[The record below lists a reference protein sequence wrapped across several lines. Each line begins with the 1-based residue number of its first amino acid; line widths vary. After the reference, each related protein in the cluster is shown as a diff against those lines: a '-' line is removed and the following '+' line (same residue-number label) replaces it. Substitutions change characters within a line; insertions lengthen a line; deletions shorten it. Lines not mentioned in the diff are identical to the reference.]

1 MHRSSLNSPQPA
13 ATNRNQFATATTNKN
28 PQTKILY
35 MVNKEKKTLDE
46 VLNGL
51 DVKQKETT
59 QNLRA
64 LIKTVVPE
72 TTEIIRRGNITYTLD
87 GKDFVWLIQAA
98 GHVDLEFFMGSG
110 LDSDLLRTRG
120 IAEKRE
126 TVRHVEVRNFE
137 KLQTELTRLLRDA
150 ARIGLEHCP
159 RPTK

>member
-1 MHRSSLNSPQPA
+1 
-13 ATNRNQFATATTNKN
+13 
-28 PQTKILY
+28 

-59 QNLRA
+59 QNVRA

>member
-28 PQTKILY
+28 PQTKILD

-51 DVKQKETT
+51 DAKQKETT
-59 QNLRA
+59 QNLRS